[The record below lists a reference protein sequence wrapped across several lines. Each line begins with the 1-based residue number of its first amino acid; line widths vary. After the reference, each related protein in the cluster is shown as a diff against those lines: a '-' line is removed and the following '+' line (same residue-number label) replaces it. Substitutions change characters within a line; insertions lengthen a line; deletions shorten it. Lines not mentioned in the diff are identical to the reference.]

1 MNKEEIID
9 SILRLLRLHK
19 DGLRGSIHQ
28 DPYKSDLFQQFS
40 IAFNEGYLAHS
51 ANANF
56 LSAEVLREAIAARDP
71 DLLKHDLLPS
81 LHSFWNEWAY
91 AWNHLNLRK

>member
-9 SILRLLRLHK
+9 NALTLLRLHK

-28 DPYKSDLFQQFS
+28 DPYKSDLFRQFS

-56 LSAEVLREAIAARDP
+56 LSAEVLCEAIAARDP
-71 DLLKHDLLPS
+71 DLQEHDLLPN
-81 LHSFWNEWAY
+81 LRSFWNEWAY
-91 AWNHLNLRK
+91 AWNHISLRR